1 MPTRISVDLSEDLYR
16 KLKIH
21 CAMEGLTIA
30 DVVRK
35 LLEKHFVKAEK
46 KLKK

>member
-1 MPTRISVDLSEDLYR
+1 MPTRISVDLSNDLYR

-21 CAMEGLTIA
+21 CAMEGLTVA

-35 LLEKHFVKAEK
+35 LLEERLAKAEK
-46 KLKK
+46 KPKK

>member
-1 MPTRISVDLSEDLYR
+1 MPTRISVDLSDELYR

-21 CAMEGLTIA
+21 CAMEGLTVA

-35 LLEKHFVKAEK
+35 LLEEHLVKVDK
-46 KLKK
+46 KSR